1 MPAMHLIIPYAAPS
15 SQGFAAALTNLKL
28 PNLQKL
34 LSRLTPG
41 PLDSG
46 DEFSLSP
53 PHERALAAALSLSAP
68 DGCIPWAALRAHQSG
83 QTDSANSAWA
93 FITLCHWQVN
103 TGHVAMSQL
112 PLPALSD
119 AQSAALLKAMRPYF
133 EEDGI
138 TLYFDEPGRWLAQGE
153 VFAGLATASP
163 DRVVGRNLAAW
174 MTTSAQA
181 APLRRLQNE
190 MQMLLYTHP
199 VNDAR
204 EAMNLTPVNSFWL
217 HGSGTLPA
225 AYQPAPANAQP
236 VVLDTLKPLALTDDW
251 QGWAQAW
258 QALDAGDIQQRLQTA
273 AAGQTVQLTLCG
285 ERSSQTW
292 TAEPQ
297 PVWQTF
303 KGLFGSKPLSMLLEK
318 L

>member
-15 SQGFAAALTNLKL
+15 SQGFAAALANLKL

-34 LSRLTPG
+34 LARLQPA
-41 PLDSG
+41 PPDSG
-46 DEFSLSP
+46 DAFSLSP
-53 PHERALAAALSLSAP
+53 PQERALAAAWGLSSA
-68 DGCIPWAALRAHQSG
+68 DGQIPWAALQAHQVG
-83 QTDSANSAWA
+83 HAANSAWA

-112 PLPALSD
+112 PLPALSEV
-119 AQSAALLKAMRPYF
+119 QSAALLEAMQPYF

-138 TLYFDEPGRWLAQGE
+138 TLMADESGRWLAQGE
-153 VFAGLATASP
+153 IFRDLATASP

-174 MTTSAQA
+174 MTTSPQA

-204 EAMNLTPVNSFWL
+204 ETLNLTPVNSFWL
-217 HGSGTLPA
+217 HGSGALPDG
-225 AYQPAPANAQP
+225 YQPPPVNVQP
-236 VVLDTLKPLALTDDW
+236 TVINMLKPLALTDNW
-251 QGWAQAW
+251 PGWAQAW
-258 QALDAGDIQQRLQTA
+258 QALDTGDIASLLQTA
-273 AAGQTVQLTLCG
+273 ATGQAVQLTLCG

-292 TAEPQ
+292 VTQPQ
-297 PVWQTF
+297 PVWQKF
-303 KGLFGSKPLSMLLEK
+303 KSLFGSQPLSELLEK

>member
-1 MPAMHLIIPYAAPS
+1 MHLIIPFAAPS
-15 SQGFAAALTNLKL
+15 SQGFAAALANLKL
-28 PNLQKL
+28 PHLQKL
-34 LSRLTPG
+34 LAKLTPG
-41 PLDSG
+41 PLDRG

-53 PHERALAAALSLSAP
+53 PHERALAATLGLSAA
-68 DGCIPWAALRAHQSG
+68 DGCTPWAALRAHQTD
-83 QTDSANSAWA
+83 QTDSANRAWA

-112 PLPALSD
+112 PLPALTEV
-119 AQSAALLKAMRPYF
+119 QSAELLKAMQPYF

-138 TLYFDEPGRWLAQGE
+138 TLCDDEPGRWLAQGD

-204 EAMNLTPVNSFWL
+204 EALNLPPVNSFWL
-217 HGSGTLPA
+217 HGSGALPA
-225 AYQPAPANAQP
+225 AYTPAPANAQP
-236 VVLDTLKPLALTDDW
+236 VVIDTLKPLALTDDW
-251 QGWAQAW
+251 PGWAHAW
-258 QALDAGDIQQRLQTA
+258 QALDAGHIQQLLQTA
-273 AAGQTVQLTLCG
+273 ATGQPVQLTLCG

-292 TAEPQ
+292 TAQPQ
-297 PVWQTF
+297 PVWQKFTSF
-303 KGLFGSKPLSMLLEK
+303 FGSQPLSVLLEK

>member
-1 MPAMHLIIPYAAPS
+1 MHLIIPYAAPS
-15 SQGFAAALTNLKL
+15 SRGFAAALADLEL
-28 PNLQKL
+28 PHLQKL
-34 LSRLTPG
+34 LARLTPG
-41 PLDSG
+41 TVDSG

-53 PHERALAAALSLSAP
+53 PHERALASAWGLSAG
-68 DGCIPWAALRAHQSG
+68 DGCIPWAAHQASRKDP
-83 QTDSANSAWA
+83 TDGVNSAWA

-103 TGHVAMSQL
+103 TGHIAMSPL

-119 AQSAALLKAMRPYF
+119 AQSEALLDAMRPYF

-138 TLYFDEPGRWLAQGE
+138 SLYFDEPGRWLAQGE
-153 VFAGLATASP
+153 IFTGLATASP

-217 HGSGTLPA
+217 HGSGALPTD
-225 AYQPAPANAQP
+225 YQPPPASSQP
-236 VVLDTLKPLALTDDW
+236 VVIDTLKPLALTDDW
-251 QGWAQAW
+251 PGWAQAW
-258 QALDAGDIQQRLQTA
+258 RALDSGDIQSLLQSA
-273 AAGQTVQLTLCG
+273 AAQQALQLTLCG

-292 TAEPQ
+292 FTEPQ
-297 PVWQTF
+297 PVWQKI
-303 KGLFGSKPLSMLLEK
+303 KGLFGSQPLSILLEK

>member
-1 MPAMHLIIPYAAPS
+1 MHLIIPYAAPS
-15 SQGFAAALTNLKL
+15 SHGFAAAMTNLKL
-28 PNLQKL
+28 PHLQKL
-34 LSRLTPG
+34 LSRMTPG
-41 PLDSG
+41 ALDSG
-46 DEFSLSP
+46 NEFSLSP
-53 PHERALAAALSLSAP
+53 PHERALATAWGLSAA
-68 DGCIPWAALRAHQSG
+68 DGGIPWAAQQAHTKG
-83 QTDSANSAWA
+83 LTEGANSAWA

-103 TGHVAMSQL
+103 TGHMAMSQL

-119 AQSAALLKAMRPYF
+119 AQSAALLEAMRPYF

-138 TLYFDEPGRWLAQGE
+138 TLYADETGRWLAQGE

-204 EAMNLTPVNSFWL
+204 DAMNLTPVNSFWL
-217 HGSGTLPA
+217 HGSGALPA
-225 AYQPAPANAQP
+225 GYQPPPAQTQP
-236 VVLDTLKPLALTDDW
+236 VVIDTLKPLALTDDW
-251 QGWAQAW
+251 HGWAQAW
-258 QALDAGDIQQRLQTA
+258 QALDSGDIQSLLQTTA
-273 AAGQTVQLTLCG
+273 ASQTLQLTLCG

-292 TAEPQ
+292 TAQPQ
-297 PVWQTF
+297 PVWQKLQRIF
-303 KGLFGSKPLSMLLEK
+303 SSEPLSTLFEK

>member
-1 MPAMHLIIPYAAPS
+1 MHLIIPYAAPS

-34 LSRLTPG
+34 LSRLTPC

-53 PHERALAAALSLSAP
+53 PHERALAAALGLSAP
-68 DGCIPWAALRAHQSG
+68 DGCIPWAAQRAHIK
-83 QTDSANSAWA
+83 DLANAANSAWA

-112 PLPALSD
+112 PLPALSET
-119 AQSAALLKAMRPYF
+119 QSAALLKAMTPFF

-163 DRVVGRNLAAW
+163 DRVVGRNLATW

-217 HGSGTLPA
+217 HGSGVLPA
-225 AYQPAPANAQP
+225 AYTPANAQP
-236 VVLDTLKPLALTDDW
+236 LVIDTLKPLALTDDW

-273 AAGQTVQLTLCG
+273 ATGQTVQLTLCG

-292 TAEPQ
+292 TVQPQ
-297 PVWQTF
+297 PVWQKFTS
-303 KGLFGSKPLSMLLEK
+303 LFGSQPLSVLFEEL
-318 L
+318 